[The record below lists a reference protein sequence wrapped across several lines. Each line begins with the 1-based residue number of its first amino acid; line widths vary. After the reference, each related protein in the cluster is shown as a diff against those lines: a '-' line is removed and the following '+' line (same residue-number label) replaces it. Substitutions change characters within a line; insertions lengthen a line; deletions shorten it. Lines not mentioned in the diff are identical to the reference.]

1 MGPNQGGAGLPEG
14 HRVLKTGLRSVI
26 IAVAAI
32 LSMALAGCTTD
43 GAGRMFA
50 SDYSS
55 VTDAG
60 YQLPAVSLQQLPSQ
74 FRRQTVDYETRERPG
89 TIVVDTE
96 NKFLYLVQED
106 GKALR
111 YGIGV
116 GREGFEWK
124 GTNRVSRKAS
134 WPGWTPPP
142 AMRARERARGNVL
155 PAHMEGGPAN
165 PLGAR
170 ALYIGSTIYRIHG
183 TPEVHSIGQAMSS
196 GCIRLINQ
204 DIIDLYN
211 RVDVG
216 ARVVVM

>member
-1 MGPNQGGAGLPEG
+1 M
-14 HRVLKTGLRSVI
+14 KTGLRSVI

-96 NKFLYLVQED
+96 KQVPLSGPGRRQ
-106 GKALR
+106 GAALR
-111 YGIGV
+111 H
-116 GREGFEWK
+116 R
-124 GTNRVSRKAS
+124 R
-134 WPGWTPPP
+134 
-142 AMRARERARGNVL
+142 RARRLRVEGHQPCIAQGIPGRAGPRRRRCAPVKRARGNVL